1 MVIDS
6 RELSIPQSMVWL
18 LDVCIILYIKY
29 VLLVKLIKWGELGG
43 YTLYNVQQYNST
55 MYNSTMYNITMY
67 NITMF
72 SVQCTVYN
80 VHCTVYNVHNTA
92 VLSQ

>member
-29 VLLVKLIKWGELGG
+29 VLLVKLIKWGELGR
-43 YTLYNVQQYNST
+43 YTLYNVQQ
-55 MYNSTMYNITMY
+55 YNSTMYNITMY

-72 SVQCTVYN
+72 SVQCTLY
-80 VHCTVYNVHNTA
+80 TVQCIMYIIQQSFHNEHYMIC
-92 VLSQ
+92 